1 MESDRT
7 VDESALEA
15 GVDDSIRLTDFFS
28 SFLACM
34 LGVQFV
40 SVSDVTRLPK
50 VLCGWPPLQVDFTF
64 GSRST
69 NPVKIS

>member
-15 GVDDSIRLTDFFS
+15 GVDDSIRLTDFF
-28 SFLACM
+28 FFFFLLAC
-34 LGVQFV
+34 LVQFV
-40 SVSDVTRLPK
+40 SVSDVTRLSK
-50 VLCGWPPLQVDFTF
+50 VLCGRPSLQVDFTI

-69 NPVKIS
+69 HPVKIS